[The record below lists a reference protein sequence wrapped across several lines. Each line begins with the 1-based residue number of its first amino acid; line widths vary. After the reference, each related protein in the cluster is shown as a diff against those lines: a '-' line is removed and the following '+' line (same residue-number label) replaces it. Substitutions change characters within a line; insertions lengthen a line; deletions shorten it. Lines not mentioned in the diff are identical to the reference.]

1 MVKNKPSQKKEDMKM
16 VETDKIKIKGSEKN
30 EEKLTVLTSSEER
43 NRGTKDSPVYGLKD
57 KEDFE
62 NEI

>member
-1 MVKNKPSQKKEDMKM
+1 M

-30 EEKLTVLTSSEER
+30 EEKLTVLTSSGER
-43 NRGTKDSPVYGLKD
+43 NRGTKDSPVYGLKN